1 MIAQIIFVILVGI
14 ATYFFVKSLGK
25 IRRNIL
31 LGKDIDLTDNK
42 PLRLKTMLRVAFG
55 QSKMGTKPVAAF
67 FHFIIYIGFVL
78 INIEVLEILIDGIF
92 GTHRILSFFG
102 PVYNFAIG
110 FFEILAFGV
119 LLVLQAVFLVL
130 QSKGKLKN

>member
-1 MIAQIIFVILVGI
+1 MIAQILFIIIAGI
-14 ATYFFVKSLGK
+14 ATYFFVKNLGK

-31 LGKDIDLTDNK
+31 LGKDIDRTDNK
-42 PLRLKTMLRVAFG
+42 PARLKTMLRVAFG

-67 FHFIIYIGFVL
+67 FHFIIYVGFVL

-92 GTHRILSFFG
+92 GTHRALSFFG
-102 PVYNFAIG
+102 SIYNIAIG

-119 LLVLQAVFLVL
+119 LVACVVFYYLF
-130 QSKGKLKN
+130 